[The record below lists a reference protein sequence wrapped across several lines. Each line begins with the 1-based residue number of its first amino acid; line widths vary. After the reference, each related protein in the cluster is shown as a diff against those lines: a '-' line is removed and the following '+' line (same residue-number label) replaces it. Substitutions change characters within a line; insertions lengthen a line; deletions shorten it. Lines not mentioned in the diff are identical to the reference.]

1 MASLNILVLTAYPP
15 ALGVHGGAM
24 RMYYNLQ
31 ILAAKHRVSLISFVE
46 HERERNLLRQLEVLG
61 IEVTSV
67 LRSPV
72 PSRNLWMPKPLE
84 HNEFAS
90 PEMAAQVRSILEN
103 QSFDVIQ
110 VEYLQMAQH
119 VPRSASQLK
128 ILTLHEIGYANE
140 LKILKQ
146 DRRFWAKAVKLY
158 NWMIQ
163 LNYEVRFCR
172 GFDSIVC
179 MTDEDA
185 LILAEFVPTS
195 KLHTIHIGVDSD
207 FFDAGLKTGAAW
219 AQKRMLFVGNYRHKP
234 NRESVYY
241 FVRDVLPQIHQ
252 RVPEAEFWVVGANA
266 DMLDTNILHAN
277 PKVRVEGYVEDIRPI
292 YQDCAVFVA
301 PIFSGNGM
309 RVKLLEAFSMGMA
322 VVASSLGAQGFC
334 TQGGEQLLI
343 ADSTESF
350 VSNTIQLLQNKNLC
364 VDLGSKAR
372 KLIREHYDWS
382 VIGEQFLDLVEDCH
396 G

>member
-46 HERERNLLRQLEVLG
+46 HERERELLRQLEMLG
-61 IEVTSV
+61 IEVASV
-67 LRSPV
+67 LRSPGS
-72 PSRNLWMPKPLE
+72 SRNLWMPNPLE
-84 HNEFAS
+84 HHEFSS
-90 PEMAAQVRSILEN
+90 PEMAAQVRSVLEH

-119 VPRSASQLK
+119 VPRSASQFK

-140 LKILKQ
+140 LKILQ
-146 DRRFWAKAVKLY
+146 QESRFWAKAVKLY
-158 NWMIQ
+158 DWMIQ
-163 LNYEVRFCR
+163 LNYEVRSCR

-179 MTDEDA
+179 MTDEDSH
-185 LILAEFVPTS
+185 LLAEFVPRS
-195 KLHTIHIGVDSD
+195 KLRAIPIGVDSK
-207 FFDAGLKTGAAW
+207 FFDAGLRTDAAGE
-219 AQKRMLFVGNYRHKP
+219 QKRMLFVGNYRHKP

-241 FVRDVLPQIHQ
+241 FVRNILPHIHQ
-252 RVPEAEFWVVGANA
+252 RIPEAEFWVVGANA
-266 DMLDTNILHAN
+266 EMLDAKLLGAN
-277 PKVRVEGYVEDIRPI
+277 PKVRVEGYVEDIRPF

-301 PIFSGNGM
+301 PILLGNGM

-322 VVASSLGAQGFC
+322 VVASSLGAQGFR
-334 TQGGEQLLI
+334 TRGGEQLLI
-343 ADSTESF
+343 ADSTEAF
-350 VSNTIQLLQNKNLC
+350 VSNTIQLLQNKDRC

-382 VIGEQFLDLVEDCH
+382 VVGQQFLDLVEDRH

>member
-24 RMYYNLQ
+24 RMYYNLR
-31 ILAAKHRVSLISFVE
+31 ILAAKHRVSLISFIE

-61 IEVTSV
+61 IEVISV

-72 PSRNLWMPKPLE
+72 PSLNLWMPKPLE
-84 HNEFAS
+84 HNEFSS
-90 PEMAAQVRSILEN
+90 PEMAAQVRSVLEN

-119 VPRSASQLK
+119 VPRSASQFK

-158 NWMIQ
+158 DWMIQ
-163 LNYEVRFCR
+163 LNYEIRFCR

-195 KLHTIHIGVDSD
+195 KVHTIHIGVDSD

-241 FVRDVLPQIHQ
+241 FVRDVLPQIHL
-252 RVPEAEFWVVGANA
+252 RIPEAEFWVVGANA
-266 DMLDTNILHAN
+266 DMLDTDLLRAN
-277 PKVRVEGYVEDIRPI
+277 PKVRVEGYVEDIRPV

-301 PIFSGNGM
+301 PILLGNGM

-322 VVASSLGAQGFC
+322 VVASSLGVQGFC
-334 TQGGEQLLI
+334 TQEGEQLLV

-350 VSNTIQLLQNKNLC
+350 VSNTIQLLQNKALC